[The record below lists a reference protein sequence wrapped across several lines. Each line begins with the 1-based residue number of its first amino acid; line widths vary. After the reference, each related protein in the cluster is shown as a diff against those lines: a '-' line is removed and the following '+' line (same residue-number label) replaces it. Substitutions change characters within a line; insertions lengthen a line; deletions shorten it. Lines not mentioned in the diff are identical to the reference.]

1 MVNNVRVE
9 QAMSGAAPPNDF
21 DPESL
26 GTRQVAGWAVPFD
39 IKREQR
45 SHTYDDYRYLETVLR
60 TCCEDDLR
68 ERSTV
73 RPLLFEHAFGAPDRP
88 VEAIPI
94 GRTVELRPYAFGLW
108 CVAELSNG
116 PLPDAALAAARDGVL
131 GFSIRATDLEPN
143 IDNGETGDLPTVTRR
158 KLILREV
165 TLTAEPAWAPETMI
179 TFVGGRSVTHGA
191 KEKDMTTESTRDA
204 YYRWLAE
211 CKRDRDIKVARV
223 KLTEAASC
231 RDRTTELV
239 RARGNQFNTECMVA
253 ESELTAW
260 ADTNEREAL
269 SVLHSLGID
278 MNLPSQVTADRE
290 WNSATAWITP
300 HSSWIEE
307 ERQLGR
313 QPR

>member
-1 MVNNVRVE
+1 MVNNVCVE

-26 GTRQVAGWAVPFD
+26 GMRQVADWAVPFD

-88 VEAIPI
+88 IEAIPI

-131 GFSIRATDLEPN
+131 GFSIRATDLAPD
-143 IDNGETGDLPTVTRR
+143 IDNGETGGLPTVTRR

-191 KEKDMTTESTRDA
+191 KEKDITTGSAQDA
-204 YYRWLAE
+204 YDRWLAE
-211 CKRDRDIKVARV
+211 CTHDRDIKVARV
-223 KLTEAASC
+223 KLTEAESC
-231 RDRTTELV
+231 RNRAKELV
-239 RARGNQFNTECMVA
+239 RARGNQVNTECMVA
-253 ESELTAW
+253 ESGLTEW
-260 ADTNEREAL
+260 ADAMEREAL
-269 SVLHSLGID
+269 PVLHSSGID
-278 MNLPSQVTADRE
+278 INLPSRATTDRE
-290 WNSATAWITP
+290 WNSATSWITP